1 MTPTSPC
8 ATRVLPLPLPL
19 MPTPPLRCLSPV
31 VLQVRSLSLSED
43 GPIIR
48 RSLSEGAGNLF
59 RVAGMMAPDPI
70 AMLTDGT
77 RKAML
82 SARSVIANA
91 AGEAAGPAHSPAHV
105 AHSPAA
111 GHNTTAS
118 SPDDAVPGVIDV
130 ADAGCDAHLAERGSL
145 DMADVPTLFTSAF
158 DGEAVDSMDGDGP
171 LGSDRSLPNE
181 SDHSDAR
188 TALAAPPASDSPS
201 ALYNNLIPILSKV
214 TGATG
219 DATHHVP
226 TVARHHSHDGVSPG
240 LPQSAEQLSVGQL
253 EVVQETP
260 GVTASGEARPRR
272 AYVPAKSLRV
282 PALRSSAN
290 PSVQALDLSQ
300 VKPFDDAH
308 PPTRSLTPWHFVVLP
323 PRVSP
328 PPRVCRTLDSWQVR
342 LPPLPAGARPGA
354 ASEGGGANQANED
367 ACSAL
372 SFGSAHS
379 AFTCW
384 SSPSSSQLASPRP
397 NYGMKATVS
406 MPALTPKRS

>member
-1 MTPTSPC
+1 VAPQRP
-8 ATRVLPLPLPL
+8 VP
-19 MPTPPLRCLSPV
+19 MPPQTVRPGYAGHRRPMGLGRAGRASREGKGGLEISNDGSDGECHPEDDE
-31 VLQVRSLSLSED
+31 VRSLSLSED

-300 VKPFDDAH
+300 V
-308 PPTRSLTPWHFVVLP
+308 
-323 PRVSP
+323 
-328 PPRVCRTLDSWQVR
+328 R